1 MPISITQ
8 FSLALLVAFTAT
20 ARAEPEHRTLYD
32 DHDVY
37 SAWPSMV
44 RAANGDLLIS
54 VITTEQHLG
63 PDACVSI
70 MRSTDNGQTWSDP
83 VVAVDTILDDR
94 EGGFTVTPDGE
105 ILMHVWATHWKA
117 ASYEAL
123 APDSYPEAWI
133 KRWIKHVSTP
143 EYVNATELAGG
154 FIYSSKDHGVTWQKV
169 GPGPDST
176 HGGIALQDGSLLVSS
191 YREERDTLRL
201 YRAADSR
208 SEWKLIHRIT
218 CPSPQLRF
226 GEPHVTQL
234 PTGRIVVMIRATARA
249 YDDERP
255 DLYMWQTYS
264 DDNGETWAHPF
275 PTPML
280 GFPPHLLTLSDGR
293 LLCTYGRRAPP
304 YGQRAMISS
313 DGISWNPAAEF
324 TLREDAPNHDLGYP
338 VSVELSPGRI
348 LTTYYQKPALD
359 PADKHRYTTALYQ
372 TRWHLSDFE

>member
-1 MPISITQ
+1 MP
-8 FSLALLVAFTAT
+8 FRSLLIASFLTASVAIAGDNAMT
-20 ARAEPEHRTLYD
+20 HRTLYN
-32 DHDVY
+32 DHEVY

-44 RAANGDLLIS
+44 RAANGDILIS

-63 PDACVSI
+63 PDASVSI
-70 MRSTDNGQTWSDP
+70 IRSTDNGQTWSEP

-94 EGGFTVTPDGE
+94 EGGFTVTADGE
-105 ILMHVWATHWKA
+105 ILMHVFATHWKA

-143 EYVNATELAGG
+143 EYINATEIAGA
-154 FIYSSKDHGVTWQKV
+154 FIYSSKDHGTTWQKTV
-169 GPGPDST
+169 HGPDST
-176 HGGIALQDGSLLVSS
+176 HGGIALHDGSLLVTS
-191 YREERDTLRL
+191 YREDREAIRI

-208 SEWKLIHRIT
+208 SEWEHIHSV
-218 CPSPQLRF
+218 PSPAPQLRF

-234 PTGRIVVMIRATARA
+234 PSGRIVVMIRATSRV
-249 YDDERP
+249 YDDERS
-255 DLYMWQTYS
+255 DLYMWSTYS

-293 LLCTYGRRAPP
+293 LLCTYGRRAKP
-304 YGQRAMISS
+304 YGQRAMISA
-313 DGISWNPAAEF
+313 DGVTWNHAAEI
-324 TLREDAPNHDLGYP
+324 TLRDDAPNHDLGYP
-338 VSVELSPGRI
+338 ASIELSPGRI

-359 PADKHRYTTALYQ
+359 PDDKHRYTTALY
-372 TRWHLSDFE
+372 TTEWSVPEEK